1 MQLASTLAFL
11 LDGIYA
17 ALEGVSERGN
27 NLNASG
33 VSMNKASQIH
43 NVTVLIISDCH
54 VKWRTPSQKYL
65 YMIAFPAAATAMDKA
80 KLMNRIK

>member
-43 NVTVLIISDCH
+43 NVTVLIISDCQ
-54 VKWRTPSQKYL
+54 VK
-65 YMIAFPAAATAMDKA
+65 
-80 KLMNRIK
+80 